1 MTALTDVFSTVF
13 MVQFKLKDKM
23 SQSDAS
29 GMTDT
34 RLSSNSKIYLYC
46 LFKRILEPST
56 SSRLGV
62 EIGVGIAAGVVLLF
76 GLSVLM

>member
-1 MTALTDVFSTVF
+1 MY
-13 MVQFKLKDKM
+13 
-23 SQSDAS
+23 QSDAS

-34 RLSSNSKIYLYC
+34 RLFLTQKFTSTVYLADPG
-46 LFKRILEPST
+46 KST